1 MSCEAYDG
9 VATTIHSRYG
19 LQTCELPA
27 TLLVERAL
35 KRNDIVDLIG
45 KMDILIWDEVS
56 MSSKRILELINL
68 LHHKVLKNALPFGGV
83 QMILVGDFWQLKPI
97 PNLLDK
103 GIPVYQSKLFDEAFP
118 HRVELTEVK
127 RQHNSEVKL
136 KNALD
141 QVRMGECDD
150 ATEAYFQSLDRD
162 IEPRDGNDVVHI
174 YFKKL
179 PVDIHNVDAL
189 STLPGNFIMLESTDT
204 GCAQYLEYSTSRV
217 LTLKKGCNIMFL
229 RNGSRG
235 KFVGFEN
242 KEPDNQRLLV
252 SFPTTGTVAIERRT
266 WYRYNKHGTIEAS
279 RTQFPLA
286 PFYAITAHKAQN
298 LKMEA
303 AVVHCSQEFMSGQTY
318 VALSRVREEAALQ
331 VIGFRRK
338 FLLPVP
344 AELLSSCISTRE
356 GDPTAGCCSNH
367 SIDDSFFQCNDEND
381 SSDEEPDDIE
391 NQFTDE
397 SDSPGDAIFE
407 SRDGV
412 AVNMED
418 VLLCLMCDFES
429 KLSTLP
435 PSFSIKDFCQKIT
448 RDDHTDLFRKSIHLA
463 AKYATDNLDA
473 FELLARILWCRIY
486 QLFRNY
492 LSENETEVHMT
503 NRDFTSTTAKLHE
516 LFLTQDYRND
526 LISTFGVSRWSD
538 IDDGQRTLGFELVFT
553 LLKIFA
559 AELGSL
565 VKSKRTNLFSSE

>member
-1 MSCEAYDG
+1 M
-9 VATTIHSRYG
+9 
-19 LQTCELPA
+19 
-27 TLLVERAL
+27 
-35 KRNDIVDLIG
+35 
-45 KMDILIWDEVS
+45 
-56 MSSKRILELINL
+56 
-68 LHHKVLKNALPFGGV
+68 
-83 QMILVGDFWQLKPI
+83 
-97 PNLLDK
+97 
-103 GIPVYQSKLFDEAFP
+103 
-118 HRVELTEVK
+118 
-127 RQHNSEVKL
+127 
-136 KNALD
+136 
-141 QVRMGECDD
+141 
-150 ATEAYFQSLDRD
+150 
-162 IEPRDGNDVVHI
+162 
-174 YFKKL
+174 
-179 PVDIHNVDAL
+179 
-189 STLPGNFIMLESTDT
+189 
-204 GCAQYLEYSTSRV
+204 
-217 LTLKKGCNIMFL
+217 
-229 RNGSRG
+229 
-235 KFVGFEN
+235 GFEN

-252 SFPTTGTVAIERRT
+252 SFQTTGTVSIERRT

-286 PFYAITAHKAQN
+286 PCYAITAYKAQS

-318 VALSRVREEAALQ
+318 VALFQVREEAALQ

-344 AELLSSCISTRE
+344 AELLSSCIGTRE
-356 GDPTAGCCSNH
+356 ADPTVGCCRNH
-367 SIDDSFFQCNDEND
+367 NIDDNFFQCNDEND

-391 NQFTDE
+391 NQFNDE

-448 RDDHTDLFRKSIHLA
+448 RGDHTDPFRKSIHLA

-486 QLFRNY
+486 QLFRDY
-492 LSENETEVHMT
+492 LSENETEIHMT

-526 LISTFGVSRWSD
+526 LISTFGVSLWSD
-538 IDDGQRTLGFELVFT
+538 IEDGQRTLGFELVFS

-565 VKSKRTNLFSSE
+565 VKSMQENEPLQFRVEDMGPEGRGKVRYVGGWAIRKWLEKSRRFVLFL